1 MNQIKFS
8 HAYYKLDNIA
18 EQYKNENNTPKLC
31 KTAILLEVFT
41 KNSPDLHSAFVEY
54 DTTYFDGKQIESYKL
69 PTGPLLI
76 LLFKDWKGNLFTTV
90 RSRWGRHESVNM
102 KSNSKGVTIKSK
114 TTPVDKYLYYSSK
127 RGEEFEIVFVEE
139 K

>member
-8 HAYYKLDNIA
+8 HKYYKLDNIA
-18 EQYKNENNTPKLC
+18 EQFKNENNTPKLC

-69 PTGPLLI
+69 PAGPLLI

-90 RSRWGRHESVNM
+90 RSRFG
-102 KSNSKGVTIKSK
+102 KSG
-114 TTPVDKYLYYSSK
+114 DKLPYYMSK
-127 RGEEFEIVFVEE
+127 RGEEFEIVFTEE
-139 K
+139 N

>member
-1 MNQIKFS
+1 MSQKETTMNQIKFS
-8 HAYYKLDNIA
+8 HKYYKLDNIA
-18 EQYKNENNTPKLC
+18 EQFKNENNTPKLC

-69 PTGPLLI
+69 PAGPLLI

-90 RSRWGRHESVNM
+90 RSRFG
-102 KSNSKGVTIKSK
+102 KSG
-114 TTPVDKYLYYSSK
+114 DKLPYYMSK
-127 RGEEFEIVFVEE
+127 RGEEFEIVFTEE
-139 K
+139 N